1 MVEIRK
7 FWTLSRK
14 NITNLSIL
22 AAGIIIVLGIWPPEE
37 KDSLGEFLGSI
48 LIVSSC
54 FIMLYMFLAYFRPEI
69 LEVTRKTLFIILII
83 IFFTGLSRYVIYFA
97 GTDYLYLIPYAII
110 PIVLCTFYDARLALF
125 SLMIALMMTGFIV
138 PSPFRFL
145 FANFIAGV
153 AAIFS
158 LANIYRRGRLF
169 YSFIAVIMSYMI
181 IHFAE
186 TMINGEG
193 FSGIYWSD
201 YLVYLGNGILI
212 ILSYPIILLF
222 ERQFYFLSD
231 ATLLEL
237 SNFNN
242 PLLRKF
248 SEGAPGS
255 FQHSL
260 QVANLAEEAA
270 RATGANP
277 LLVRTGA
284 LYHDVG
290 KIINSGYYI
299 ENQNIQSNPHQVMD
313 PVVSAEIIMNH
324 VSEGVKLAQQ
334 YKLPVQIIDFIRT
347 HHGTTKVF
355 YFYMKYLEKNKLTPE
370 MEKRFVYPGPKPS
383 SRETAIVMMADAVEA
398 ASRTL
403 TKFTDKTIGD
413 LIERII
419 GIQEKEDQFSN
430 SPLTFREL
438 SEIKAIFKNRLLII
452 HHRRTIYPEIDFTG
466 G

>member
-201 YLVYLGNGILI
+201 YLVYL
-212 ILSYPIILLF
+212 
-222 ERQFYFLSD
+222 
-231 ATLLEL
+231 EL
-237 SNFNN
+237 TNFNN

>member
-1 MVEIRK
+1 MAEIRK
-7 FWTLSRK
+7 FWTLSRR
-14 NITNLSIL
+14 NLTNLSII
-22 AAGIIIVLGIWPPEE
+22 AVGVFMVVGIWPPEKKE
-37 KDSLGEFLGSI
+37 TLGEFFGSV

-54 FIMLYMFLAYFRPEI
+54 FLMLYMFMVNFRPEI
-69 LEVTRKTLFIILII
+69 LDVARKTLFIVLII
-83 IFFTGLSRYVIYFA
+83 IFFTGLSRYVIYMS
-97 GTDYLYLIPYAII
+97 GTEYLFLIPFAII

-125 SLMIALMMTGFIV
+125 TLLITLILTGFIV
-138 PSPFRFL
+138 PSPFRFI
-145 FANFIAGV
+145 FANLVAGI

-169 YSFIAVIMSYMI
+169 YSFLAVILSYVV

-186 TMINGEG
+186 TIMNGVSINR
-193 FSGIYWSD
+193 IDWSD
-201 YLVYLGNGILI
+201 YIIYFGNGILI

-242 PLLRKF
+242 TLLRRF
-248 SEGAPGS
+248 SEEAPGS

-260 QVANLAEEAA
+260 QVANLAEQAA

-290 KIINSGYYI
+290 KIINSGYFS
-299 ENQNIQSNPHQVMD
+299 ENQNIHNNPHHVMD
-313 PVVSAEIIMNH
+313 PVVSSEIIMNH
-324 VSEGVKLAQQ
+324 VSEGVRLARQ
-334 YKLPVQIIDFIRT
+334 YKLPIQIIDFIRT

-355 YFYMKYLEKNKLTPE
+355 YFYMKYLEQNRLTPE
-370 MEKRFVYPGPKPS
+370 VEKRFVYPGPKPS

-403 TKFTDKTIGD
+403 TKYNEKTIGD
-413 LIERII
+413 LIDKII
-419 GIQEKEDQFSN
+419 GIQEKENQFSDT
-430 SPLTFREL
+430 PLTFRDL
-438 SEIKAIFKNRLLII
+438 SEIKTIFRKRLLTI
-452 HHRRTIYPEIDFTG
+452 HHTRTIYPERDLT
-466 G
+466 